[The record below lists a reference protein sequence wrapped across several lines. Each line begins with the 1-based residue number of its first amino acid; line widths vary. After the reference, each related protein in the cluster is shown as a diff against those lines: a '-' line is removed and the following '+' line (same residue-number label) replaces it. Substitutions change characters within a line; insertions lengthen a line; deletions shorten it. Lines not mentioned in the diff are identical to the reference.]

1 MLTTVIIW
9 LTIGFAFFL
18 LLLSAW
24 LLIRKSFGVLRQGQ
38 IDAYRKRYQA
48 VIPPLLLTDTPIGP
62 AEESKR
68 AWQRAIAFQL
78 AAASRSFET
87 GALLWR
93 GVRYEAAQSVL
104 EELSGTVSGETRDRI
119 AYLFEQFGFVR
130 RQIANLSDRRWWVRG
145 EAARRLGIMRS
156 RQALPAL
163 VKHLHDREKD
173 VRLSASDSLLDIAG
187 VKGALHQVLQNLT
200 TMTLW
205 MGVQLSKRVIA
216 AGPAAIGPL
225 LAGLESPV
233 VSVRRFA
240 IRMLGELR
248 APEVIGPLYTRF
260 GSLDRETQILALR
273 TLGRCGDEKVLD
285 LLLQNTESQEVSIR
299 TAAATAL
306 GYLGAPTAVPRL
318 KQTLQED
325 RLPVGRAAAA
335 ALASIR
341 PAGIH
346 ALIAVADAGTGHA
359 RALALEALDES
370 SFDEAVQ

>member
-1 MLTTVIIW
+1 
-9 LTIGFAFFL
+9 
-18 LLLSAW
+18 
-24 LLIRKSFGVLRQGQ
+24 
-38 IDAYRKRYQA
+38 
-48 VIPPLLLTDTPIGP
+48 
-62 AEESKR
+62 
-68 AWQRAIAFQL
+68 
-78 AAASRSFET
+78 
-87 GALLWR
+87 
-93 GVRYEAAQSVL
+93 
-104 EELSGTVSGETRDRI
+104 
-119 AYLFEQFGFVR
+119 
-130 RQIANLSDRRWWVRG
+130 
-145 EAARRLGIMRS
+145 MRS